1 MEIAIEWK
9 NGLVEIVN
17 TSGGETGL
25 SSDVNAQGR
34 VGARAMAVMARVRF
48 DLFEEEGLRIDF
60 WWYSTILDRSTASTR
75 MGEGD
80 IGEGMAVPN
89 LNLEPS
95 RVLRLVDRD
104 QLDEVVSITVDGK
117 WRVRRYDDTL
127 VNETKLDAQCLYW
140 LGREVSDQSIIQRVT
155 LLHEAIRSAHPD
167 WSDKEI
173 SESYGYPYNAWAR
186 IAADE
191 SGSFRERSITDFRA
205 MVEKARAENPE
216 GSKTAIFASINREA
230 DVVSWEEFLAA
241 WDRTGGEAHN

>member
-60 WWYSTILDRSTASTR
+60 WWFSTILDHSTASTR

-104 QLDEVVSITVDGK
+104 QLDDVVSISIDGK
-117 WRVRRYDDTL
+117 WRIRRYGDVL
-127 VNETKLDAQCLYW
+127 VNETRFEEQRSYW
-140 LGREVSDQSIIQRVT
+140 LGDEVSDLPIIQQVT
-155 LLHEAIRSAHPD
+155 LLIEKIRHAHRDWGDEEVSASIGIPH
-167 WSDKEI
+167 S
-173 SESYGYPYNAWAR
+173 AWER
-186 IAADE
+186 IEADE
-191 SGSFRERSITDFRA
+191 ASSSG
-205 MVEKARAENPE
+205 
-216 GSKTAIFASINREA
+216 G
-230 DVVSWEEFLAA
+230 
-241 WDRTGGEAHN
+241 

>member
-48 DLFEEEGLRIDF
+48 DLFEDEGLRIDF

-80 IGEGMAVPN
+80 IGEGMAVPD

-95 RVLRLVDRD
+95 RVLHLIDRD
-104 QLDEVVSITVDGK
+104 ELDDVISISIDGK
-117 WRVRRYDDTL
+117 WRIRRYGDAL
-127 VNETKLDAQCLYW
+127 VNETRFEEQRSYW
-140 LGREVSDQSIIQRVT
+140 LGDEVSDLPIIQQVT
-155 LLHEAIRSAHPD
+155 LLSEKIRHAHRDWGDEEVSASIGIPH
-167 WSDKEI
+167 S
-173 SESYGYPYNAWAR
+173 AWER
-186 IAADE
+186 IEADE
-191 SGSFRERSITDFRA
+191 ASSSG
-205 MVEKARAENPE
+205 
-216 GSKTAIFASINREA
+216 G
-230 DVVSWEEFLAA
+230 
-241 WDRTGGEAHN
+241 

>member
-48 DLFEEEGLRIDF
+48 DLFEDEGLRIDF

-80 IGEGMAVPN
+80 IGEGMAVPD

-95 RVLRLVDRD
+95 RVLRLIDRD
-104 QLDEVVSITVDGK
+104 QLDDVISISIDGK
-117 WRVRRYDDTL
+117 WRIRRYGDAL
-127 VNETKLDAQCLYW
+127 VNETRFEEQRSYW
-140 LGREVSDQSIIQRVT
+140 LGDEVSDLPIIQQVT
-155 LLHEAIRSAHPD
+155 LLSEKIRHAHRDWGDEEVSASIGFPH
-167 WSDKEI
+167 S
-173 SESYGYPYNAWAR
+173 AWER
-186 IAADE
+186 IEADE
-191 SGSFRERSITDFRA
+191 ASSSG
-205 MVEKARAENPE
+205 
-216 GSKTAIFASINREA
+216 G
-230 DVVSWEEFLAA
+230 
-241 WDRTGGEAHN
+241 

>member
-1 MEIAIEWK
+1 MEIAIVWK

-104 QLDEVVSITVDGK
+104 QLNDVVSISIDGK
-117 WRVRRYDDTL
+117 WRIRRYGDAL
-127 VNETKLDAQCLYW
+127 VNETRFEEQRLYW
-140 LGREVSDQSIIQRVT
+140 LGDEVSDLPIIQQVT
-155 LLHEAIRSAHPD
+155 LLSEKIRHAHRDWGDEEVSASIGIPH
-167 WSDKEI
+167 S
-173 SESYGYPYNAWAR
+173 AWER
-186 IAADE
+186 IEADE
-191 SGSFRERSITDFRA
+191 ASSSG
-205 MVEKARAENPE
+205 
-216 GSKTAIFASINREA
+216 G
-230 DVVSWEEFLAA
+230 
-241 WDRTGGEAHN
+241 

>member
-80 IGEGMAVPN
+80 IGEGMAVPD

-95 RVLRLVDRD
+95 RVLRLIDRD
-104 QLDEVVSITVDGK
+104 QLDDVISISIDGK
-117 WRVRRYDDTL
+117 WRIRRYGDAL
-127 VNETKLDAQCLYW
+127 VNETRFEEQRSYW
-140 LGREVSDQSIIQRVT
+140 LGDEVSDLPIIQQVT
-155 LLHEAIRSAHPD
+155 LLSEKIRHAHRDWGDEEVSASIGIPH
-167 WSDKEI
+167 S
-173 SESYGYPYNAWAR
+173 AWER
-186 IAADE
+186 IEADE
-191 SGSFRERSITDFRA
+191 ASSSG
-205 MVEKARAENPE
+205 
-216 GSKTAIFASINREA
+216 G
-230 DVVSWEEFLAA
+230 
-241 WDRTGGEAHN
+241 

>member
-48 DLFEEEGLRIDF
+48 DLFEDEGLRIDF
-60 WWYSTILDRSTASTR
+60 WWYSTTLDRSTASTR

-95 RVLRLVDRD
+95 RVLRLIDRD
-104 QLDEVVSITVDGK
+104 QLDDVISISIDGK
-117 WRVRRYDDTL
+117 WRIRRYGDAL
-127 VNETKLDAQCLYW
+127 VNETRFEEQRLYW
-140 LGREVSDQSIIQRVT
+140 LGDEVSDLPIIQQVT
-155 LLHEAIRSAHPD
+155 LLSEKIRHAHRDWGDEEVSASIGIPH
-167 WSDKEI
+167 S
-173 SESYGYPYNAWAR
+173 AWER
-186 IAADE
+186 IEADE
-191 SGSFRERSITDFRA
+191 ASSSG
-205 MVEKARAENPE
+205 
-216 GSKTAIFASINREA
+216 G
-230 DVVSWEEFLAA
+230 
-241 WDRTGGEAHN
+241 

>member
-80 IGEGMAVPN
+80 IGEGMAVPD

-95 RVLRLVDRD
+95 RVLRLIDRD
-104 QLDEVVSITVDGK
+104 ELDDIISISIDGK
-117 WRVRRYDDTL
+117 WRIRRYGDAL
-127 VNETKLDAQCLYW
+127 VNETRFEEQRSYW
-140 LGREVSDQSIIQRVT
+140 LGDEVSDLPIIQQVT
-155 LLHEAIRSAHPD
+155 LLSEKIRHAHRDWGDEEVSASIGIPH
-167 WSDKEI
+167 S
-173 SESYGYPYNAWAR
+173 AWER
-186 IAADE
+186 IEADE
-191 SGSFRERSITDFRA
+191 ASSSG
-205 MVEKARAENPE
+205 
-216 GSKTAIFASINREA
+216 G
-230 DVVSWEEFLAA
+230 
-241 WDRTGGEAHN
+241 

>member
-80 IGEGMAVPN
+80 IGEGMAVPD

-95 RVLRLVDRD
+95 RVLRLIDRD
-104 QLDEVVSITVDGK
+104 ELDDVISISIDGK
-117 WRVRRYDDTL
+117 WRIRRYGDAL
-127 VNETKLDAQCLYW
+127 VNETRFEEQRSYW
-140 LGREVSDQSIIQRVT
+140 LGDEVSDLPIIQQVT
-155 LLHEAIRSAHPD
+155 LLSEKIRHAHRDWGDEEVSASIGIPH
-167 WSDKEI
+167 S
-173 SESYGYPYNAWAR
+173 AWER
-186 IAADE
+186 IEADE
-191 SGSFRERSITDFRA
+191 ASSSG
-205 MVEKARAENPE
+205 
-216 GSKTAIFASINREA
+216 G
-230 DVVSWEEFLAA
+230 
-241 WDRTGGEAHN
+241 

>member
-60 WWYSTILDRSTASTR
+60 WWYSTTLDRSTASTR

-80 IGEGMAVPN
+80 IGEGMAVPD

-104 QLDEVVSITVDGK
+104 QLNDVVSISIDGK
-117 WRVRRYDDTL
+117 WRIRRYGDAL
-127 VNETKLDAQCLYW
+127 VNETRFEEQRLYW
-140 LGREVSDQSIIQRVT
+140 LGDEVSDLPIIQQVT
-155 LLHEAIRSAHPD
+155 LLSEKIRHAHRDWGDEEVSASIGIPRSV
-167 WSDKEI
+167 WE
-173 SESYGYPYNAWAR
+173 R
-186 IAADE
+186 IEADE
-191 SGSFRERSITDFRA
+191 ASSSG
-205 MVEKARAENPE
+205 
-216 GSKTAIFASINREA
+216 G
-230 DVVSWEEFLAA
+230 
-241 WDRTGGEAHN
+241 

>member
-60 WWYSTILDRSTASTR
+60 WWFSTILDRSTASTR

-104 QLDEVVSITVDGK
+104 QLDDVVSISIDGK
-117 WRVRRYDDTL
+117 WRIRRYGDAL
-127 VNETKLDAQCLYW
+127 VNETRFEEQRSYW
-140 LGREVSDQSIIQRVT
+140 LGDEVSDLPIIQQVT
-155 LLHEAIRSAHPD
+155 LLSEKIRHAHRD
-167 WSDKEI
+167 W
-173 SESYGYPYNAWAR
+173 G
-186 IAADE
+186 DE
-191 SGSFRERSITDFRA
+191 EVS
-205 MVEKARAENPE
+205 
-216 GSKTAIFASINREA
+216 ASIGFPHSAWERIEA
-230 DVVSWEEFLAA
+230 DAA
-241 WDRTGGEAHN
+241 SSSGG

>member
-25 SSDVNAQGR
+25 SSDGNAQGR

-80 IGEGMAVPN
+80 IGEGMAVPD

-95 RVLRLVDRD
+95 RVLRLIDRD
-104 QLDEVVSITVDGK
+104 QLDDVISISIDGK
-117 WRVRRYDDTL
+117 WRIRRYGDAL
-127 VNETKLDAQCLYW
+127 VNETRFEEQRSYW
-140 LGREVSDQSIIQRVT
+140 LGDEVSDLPIIQQVT
-155 LLHEAIRSAHPD
+155 LLSEKIRHAHRDWGDEEVSASIGIPH
-167 WSDKEI
+167 S
-173 SESYGYPYNAWAR
+173 AWER
-186 IAADE
+186 IEADE
-191 SGSFRERSITDFRA
+191 ASSSG
-205 MVEKARAENPE
+205 
-216 GSKTAIFASINREA
+216 G
-230 DVVSWEEFLAA
+230 
-241 WDRTGGEAHN
+241 